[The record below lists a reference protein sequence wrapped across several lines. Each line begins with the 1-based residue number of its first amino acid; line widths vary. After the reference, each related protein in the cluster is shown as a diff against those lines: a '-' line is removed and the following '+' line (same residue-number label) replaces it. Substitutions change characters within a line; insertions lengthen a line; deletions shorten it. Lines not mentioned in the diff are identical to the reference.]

1 MALQVQ
7 NRLANTSE
15 SWSCT
20 TMFAEPYI
28 LDLFFNFLPCRVS
41 LHFFYCY
48 CLLAMIKIVTTK
60 ILKSPTLHWS
70 VPRWLG
76 RSSSWRST
84 PRRPR
89 SRSPDRGPPRRT
101 LQVNVAGQLLQ
112 NKDGLYPLP
121 PKDVSEK
128 KSQWIEWFKFQN
140 PSEDMIAWCLHTTM
154 AFVELFCA
162 GRGGSTISHYLSFRA
177 NVSQILLPL
186 AAAAT
191 DGNVLTFFTLFFQT
205 KGSTFYEESKVEVTN
220 CKFNS

>member
-70 VPRWLG
+70 VPRWRG
-76 RSSSWRST
+76 RSSSWRSA

-89 SRSPDRGPPRRT
+89 SRSQDRDPPRRT

-162 GRGGSTISHYLSFRA
+162 AVDPQYLTTCHSVPTSPRYYSRWRPPPPMAIF
-177 NVSQILLPL
+177 
-186 AAAAT
+186 
-191 DGNVLTFFTLFFQT
+191 
-205 KGSTFYEESKVEVTN
+205 
-220 CKFNS
+220 